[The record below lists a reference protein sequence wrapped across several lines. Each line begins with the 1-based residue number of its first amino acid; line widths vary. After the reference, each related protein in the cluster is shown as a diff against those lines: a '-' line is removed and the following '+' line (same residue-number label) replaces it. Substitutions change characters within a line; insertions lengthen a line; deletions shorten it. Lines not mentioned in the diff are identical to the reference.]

1 MPVSTEGAMTEP
13 SHPSGRRLE
22 LEDRRPR
29 APADTA
35 PKTSLS
41 VSPLALER
49 WAIVLRRHRAGYEGY
64 EHVDARALAL
74 TPRGHAVD
82 SSMLQSLMG
91 RLRSLGRGRKG
102 DRER

>member
-13 SHPSGRRLE
+13 AHPSGRPLE

-29 APADTA
+29 AAADTA
-35 PKTSLS
+35 PKTS

-49 WAIVLRRHRAGYEGY
+49 WAIVLRRHRAGYAGY
-64 EHVDARALAL
+64 EQVDARALAL
-74 TPRGHAVD
+74 APRGHAAD
-82 SSMLQSLMG
+82 TSMLKSLVG
-91 RLRSLGRGRKG
+91 RLRSLGRGRTR